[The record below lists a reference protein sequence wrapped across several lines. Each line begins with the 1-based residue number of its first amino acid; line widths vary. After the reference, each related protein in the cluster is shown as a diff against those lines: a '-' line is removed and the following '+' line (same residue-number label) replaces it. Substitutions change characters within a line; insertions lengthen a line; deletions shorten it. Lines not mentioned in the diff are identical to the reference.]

1 MSEMDWDDF
10 NRRLVE
16 EFRANGGKVTGRF
29 ENMPLVLVTHKGA
42 KSGIERTTPLV
53 CSRDGD
59 DVVIIASKGGAP
71 DNPAWFHNLKANPDV
86 TVEIGAEAYPA
97 TAVEA
102 EGDERD
108 RLFAG
113 QVAILPFFA
122 DYQAATTRRIPVFRL
137 VRK

>member
-86 TVEIGAEAYPA
+86 WVTTLQSAMDWAKDHP
-97 TAVEA
+97 
-102 EGDERD
+102 
-108 RLFAG
+108 G
-113 QVAILPFFA
+113 Q
-122 DYQAATTRRIPVFRL
+122 
-137 VRK
+137 